1 MTFPKYVY
9 EADFDLAY
17 EGPFH
22 QGEPRHVTGHIEGP
36 SLLSVTSELALRLK
50 DHPYADISTLHV
62 DRVTGDQWMDRLREQ
77 MAHGYPSD
85 EFALR
90 ERRLQELWAREC
102 APEEGLSRA

>member
-50 DHPYADISTLHV
+50 DHPYADISMLHV
-62 DRVTGDQWMDRLREQ
+62 DRVTGEQRIERLREQ
-77 MAHGYPSD
+77 MAQGYSSR

-90 ERRLQELWAREC
+90 ERRLQELWAHEC
-102 APEEGLSRA
+102 APEERA

>member
-1 MTFPKYVY
+1 MPFPKYVY

-22 QGEPRHVTGHIEGP
+22 QGQPRHVTGHIEGP
-36 SLLSVTSELALRLK
+36 SLLSVTSELASRLK

-62 DRVTGDQWMDRLREQ
+62 DRVTGEQWMERLRQ
-77 MAHGYPSD
+77 LMAQGYSSD
-85 EFALR
+85 EVQLR

-102 APEEGLSRA
+102 APEERA

>member
-1 MTFPKYVY
+1 MTFPRYVY

-22 QGEPRHVTGHIEGP
+22 QGQPQHVTGHIEGP

-62 DRVTGDQWMDRLREQ
+62 DRVTREQWIERLRESIRQ
-77 MAHGYPSD
+77 GYPG
-85 EFALR
+85 EQLKER

-102 APEEGLSRA
+102 ALEGRA